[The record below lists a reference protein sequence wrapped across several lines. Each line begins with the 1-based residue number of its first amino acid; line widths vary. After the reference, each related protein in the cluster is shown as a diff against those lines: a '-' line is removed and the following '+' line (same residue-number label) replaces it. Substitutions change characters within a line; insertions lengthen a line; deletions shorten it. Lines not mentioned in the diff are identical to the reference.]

1 MVCSHSVGHSLTKT
15 KALLVCAWLAAPLW
29 SITLIFGA
37 QTTQP
42 SRPETAP
49 RYNTEGVLLLGQG
62 NLSGAREKF
71 RAAIKLR
78 PAFTEAHVNLG
89 TALLESGDLDGALD
103 EFRIA
108 AKLRPQSAKA
118 HLGLA
123 TALRHKGDLKGAIRS
138 EEHTSELQSPDHLV
152 CRLLLEKKK

>member
-1 MVCSHSVGHSLTKT
+1 MFCSHSVGHSLTKT
-15 KALLVCAWLAAPLW
+15 KALLVSAWLAAPLW
-29 SITLIFGA
+29 FITLIFGA

-78 PAFTEAHVNLG
+78 TSFTEAHVNLG
-89 TALLESGDLDGALD
+89 TALLESGNLDGALD
-103 EFRIA
+103 ELRIA
-108 AKLRPQSAKA
+108 AKIRPQRTND
-118 HLGLA
+118 HLGFA
-123 TALRHKGDLKGAIRS
+123 TALR
-138 EEHTSELQSPDHLV
+138 
-152 CRLLLEKKK
+152 